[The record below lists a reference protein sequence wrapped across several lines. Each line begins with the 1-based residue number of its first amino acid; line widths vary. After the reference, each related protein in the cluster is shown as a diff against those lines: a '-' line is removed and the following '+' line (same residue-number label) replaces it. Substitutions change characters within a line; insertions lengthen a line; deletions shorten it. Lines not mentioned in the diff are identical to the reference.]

1 MTPYPPGGGD
11 SGDSGDGAAVED
23 EGAARRRHPSAH
35 PWRTDHAALA
45 QRLAAHFEAEGWD
58 GAAARAAAE
67 QARASAVRR

>member
-1 MTPYPPGGGD
+1 MTPYPPGGGEI
-11 SGDSGDGAAVED
+11 GDGAAARD

-45 QRLAAHFEAEGWD
+45 TRLAAHLEAEGWD